1 MNTAPHPSARIP
13 MRGGSIAPR
22 IAWSCAALSIGIL
35 LVGVL
40 LEQTFWMLSF
50 PVALVGAVA
59 GGNSRRFLPMIIC
72 IVVAAALPLAIM
84 LQGV

>member
-1 MNTAPHPSARIP
+1 MWGGPIAPH
-13 MRGGSIAPR
+13 
-22 IAWSCAALSIGIL
+22 IAWSCAVLSVGIL

-40 LEQTFWMLSF
+40 LEQTFWIFSF
-50 PVALVGAVA
+50 PVALAGAVA

-72 IVVAAALPLAIM
+72 IAVAAALPLAIM